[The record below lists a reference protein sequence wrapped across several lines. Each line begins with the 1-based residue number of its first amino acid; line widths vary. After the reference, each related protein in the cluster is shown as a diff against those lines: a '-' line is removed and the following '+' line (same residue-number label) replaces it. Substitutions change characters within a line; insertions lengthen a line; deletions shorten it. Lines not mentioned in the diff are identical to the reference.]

1 VWIFLDF
8 LNLGVITHRHLSFTS
23 STFPLSLLHPT
34 LLFSRYIIKYSSLSP
49 YLPLLNLNYSLLSL
63 RLYIYD
69 SISRHGLD
77 DQLVNQVSIKLSHIH
92 LLFLPSLLL
101 YLMRFFFEY
110 TLMHQYA
117 IRPQSQ
123 LEAFPGLRT
132 VPYRPS

>member
-49 YLPLLNLNYSLLSL
+49 YLPLLNLNYSLLSFK
-63 RLYIYD
+63 LYVYD

-77 DQLVNQVSIKLSHIH
+77 DQLVNQVSITLSSYSPS
-92 LLFLPSLLL
+92 LPSFL
-101 YLMRFFFEY
+101 
-110 TLMHQYA
+110 TLVLDK
-117 IRPQSQ
+117 IF
-123 LEAFPGLRT
+123 L
-132 VPYRPS
+132 